1 MNADAA
7 TMTRPPQH
15 LQALARANTIRQAR
29 ATLKRQVATGELRVA
44 DVVLEDPQEA
54 HTMPLAD
61 LLMSQRRWGL
71 TRCRRFLQTIPMSET
86 KTVGTMTERQRA
98 AVAHRLRTQG
108 ADATVIAPALGEL
121 QGAHCPAV

>member
-1 MNADAA
+1 MNADA
-7 TMTRPPQH
+7 TMTRAPQH

-29 ATLKRQVATGELRVA
+29 ATLKRRVASGELSVA
-44 DVVLEDPQEA
+44 DVVLTAPQEA

-71 TRCRRFLQTIPMSET
+71 TRCRRFLQAIPMSEA

-98 AVAHRLRTQG
+98 AVAHRLRTQ
-108 ADATVIAPALGEL
+108 AVDAPTTATTLRGLP
-121 QGAHCPAV
+121 GAH